1 MRTTQK
7 KWFFTI
13 LLYFPLAPVTYAAE
27 TQTLPKDLALSCE
40 NPVMK
45 TDTAQSLKQR
55 FGNLAQIEEIDGAE
69 GETQKV
75 LVLFAKQASS
85 AYRVEVF
92 FSDLEMKH
100 VAGLRI
106 NTEKGLWNYSGLKVG
121 DAIQTVEKLN
131 GNPLQLFGFGW
142 DYGGHVISLQG
153 GTLAMSKPG
162 CQLHLRFNIDDSK
175 RPSQSIMG
183 DKKIKSNMPELKRVG
198 AYLSE
203 ISLDFGSKP

>member
-1 MRTTQK
+1 MRIRTQ
-7 KWFFTI
+7 F
-13 LLYFPLAPVTYAAE
+13 LLSACLISLHPFALSAE
-27 TQTLPKDLALSCE
+27 DAQAPKDLHLTCE
-40 NPVMK
+40 NPVSR
-45 TDTAQSLKQR
+45 TDTAQSLRQR

-92 FSDLEMKH
+92 FSDLEMKK
-100 VAGLRI
+100 VAGLRV
-106 NTEKGLWNYSGLKVG
+106 NTEKGLWSYNGLKIG
-121 DAIQTVEKLN
+121 DAIQSVEKAN
-131 GNPLQLFGFGW
+131 GKPIQLFGFGW
-142 DYGGHVISLQG
+142 DYGGHVVSLQG
-153 GTLAMSKPG
+153 GTLAANKPG
-162 CQLHLRFNIDDSK
+162 CQMHLRFNINDSK

-203 ISLDFGSKP
+203 ISLNFSNKP